1 MIDYSIP
8 ANVQFVPVRFMND
21 AGSVSDTPPGRP
33 VVKAVLRNDPN
44 HGKSTLPVPTNSK
57 IVYALLDTGAD
68 NNYATPAYIAA
79 AACPQLGTSTV
90 HGGTSSAPSTHYLAH
105 IFFPELQLQ
114 IETDIFSA
122 QLGNS
127 PATEHM
133 VIGMLS
139 IVCGRLVL
147 DFKQGIYRLYLG

>member
-1 MIDYSIP
+1 MTDYTIP

-21 AGSVSDTPPGRP
+21 AGGISDMPPGRP

-68 NNYATPAYIAA
+68 NNYATSSYIAE
-79 AACPQLGTSTV
+79 AACPQIGTSVV
-90 HGGTSSAPSTHYLAH
+90 HGGTASAPSNHYLAH

-122 QLGNS
+122 QLRNS
-127 PATEHM
+127 PATEYM

-139 IVCGRLVL
+139 IACGRLVM